1 MVSLWQSF
9 LIALARSNSL
19 TRLVQS
25 NSRLSLAANQ
35 FVGGLDEDA
44 ALKTALALHQQGIR
58 ASLFFLGEYIT
69 DPAITRQT
77 IDSLVRLLPAL
88 DSHGL
93 DTHVS
98 VDPTQIGYSIRQE
111 LGEENALRLA
121 ASFPSRRSAHSFLM
135 IDMEDVSYVDRTI
148 ALRNLLARR
157 GVPAAIT
164 LQAYLRRTES
174 DLAALVENRV
184 PCVRLVKGA
193 FSESRAIAWTHQAEI
208 SAAYMRLAGLML
220 SRHARESGLFPVFAT
235 HNETLMDS
243 IRALARDSGY
253 APGEYEF
260 EMLYGVRPK
269 LQAKILAAGDQLRL
283 YVPYGAHWWP
293 YTARRI
299 GENPRNLG
307 FVWRALAGRTQ

>member
-1 MVSLWQSF
+1 MVSVWQSF
-9 LIALARSNSL
+9 MIALARSGSL
-19 TRLVQS
+19 TRFVQRNPRIS
-25 NSRLSLAANQ
+25 SAASQ
-35 FVGGLDEDA
+35 FVGGTDEDS
-44 ALKTALALHQQGIR
+44 ALRTALALKQQGIR

-77 IDSLVRLLPAL
+77 VDSLQRLLPAL
-88 DSHGL
+88 DAHGL

-98 VDPTQIGYSIRQE
+98 VDPTQIGYAIRPE

-121 ASFPSRRSAHSFLM
+121 ASFPAQHSTRSFLM
-135 IDMEDVSYVDRTI
+135 IDMEDASYVDCTI
-148 ALRNLLARR
+148 ALRSLLASR

-174 DLAALVENRV
+174 DLASLLRDRV

-193 FSESRAIAWTHQAEI
+193 FSEPGGIAWTHSAEI
-208 SAAYMRLAGLML
+208 SAAYLRLAAVML
-220 SRHARESGLFPVFAT
+220 SDQARKSGLFPVFAT
-235 HNETLMDS
+235 HNEALIDS
-243 IRALARDSGY
+243 IRALARESGY

-299 GENPRNLG
+299 GENPQNLI
-307 FVWRALAGRTQ
+307 FVWRALAGR

>member
-1 MVSLWQSF
+1 M
-9 LIALARSNSL
+9 IALARSDSL
-19 TRLVQS
+19 TRLVQN
-25 NSRLSLAANQ
+25 NSRISSAANQ

-44 ALKTALALHQQGIR
+44 ALRTALELRQRGIR

-69 DPAITRQT
+69 DPAVSRQT
-77 IDSLVRLLPAL
+77 IDSLLRLLPSL
-88 DSHGL
+88 DRHGL

-98 VDPTQIGYSIRQE
+98 VDPTQIGYAIRAE

-121 ASFPSRRSAHSFLM
+121 ASFPAQHSAHSFLM

-148 ALRNLLARR
+148 ALRSLLASR

-174 DLAALVENRV
+174 DLLGLLRDRV

-193 FSESRAIAWTHQAEI
+193 FSEPSAAAWTRRGEI
-208 SAAYMRLAGLML
+208 TAAYLRLAAMML
-220 SRHARESGLFPVFAT
+220 SDQVRDGGLFPVFAT
-235 HNETLMDS
+235 HNETLIES
-243 IRALARDSGY
+243 IRTLARESGY

-260 EMLYGVRPK
+260 EMLYGVRPA

-283 YVPYGAHWWP
+283 YVPYGANWWP

-299 GENPRNLG
+299 GENPRNLI
-307 FVWRALAGRTQ
+307 FVWRALAGRTR